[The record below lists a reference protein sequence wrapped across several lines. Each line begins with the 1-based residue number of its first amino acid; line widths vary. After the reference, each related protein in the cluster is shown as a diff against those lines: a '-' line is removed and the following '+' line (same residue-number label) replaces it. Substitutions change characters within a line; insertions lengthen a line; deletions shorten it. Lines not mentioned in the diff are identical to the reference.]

1 VQIKHNENTELVS
14 TLSRRIIR
22 HCRTTFRQEL
32 LTFGAMK
39 GLQAIFGAHEISSAR
54 SGSL

>member
-1 VQIKHNENTELVS
+1 
-14 TLSRRIIR
+14 
-22 HCRTTFRQEL
+22 
-32 LTFGAMK
+32 MK